1 MKECV
6 YGCTSAKI
14 NTLKCG
20 HEISSDC
27 LLRQR
32 QKVVSR
38 IDINNN
44 KSVLYIDT
52 ITNETSA
59 NPTDL
64 GQKWSQPG
72 EPQSVDKRA

>member
-1 MKECV
+1 M
-6 YGCTSAKI
+6 
-14 NTLKCG
+14 
-20 HEISSDC
+20 
-27 LLRQR
+27 RQR

-52 ITNETSA
+52 IANETSA